1 MNRSIHSTATAMVS
15 DDTSSLR
22 HERSTYSLESDETL
36 VNSYGPYST
45 TGIVMTSVMMN
56 KAQRK
61 SEVPEQWM
69 RLFLDSTPVE
79 DVEALQSSMSV
90 TGRCLDT
97 LHRILQSMH
106 GYCQIIPDL
115 AMFKEAWN
123 LQCYHGNEA
132 DFPLLDVPIKVNSL
146 TTLSNLLVEHR
157 ASNYNTPVEQLTTVL
172 QYLNKLLQ
180 ASRLDSARPA
190 PARPRSDSRSSRR
203 SFGHKKPDARLT
215 FTSPPTAAS
224 LPTDSDSA
232 SIFSDQSL
240 TSTVQKAK
248 RGLFNRLMPRRK
260 GSTSIRP
267 APGAAKR
274 SHSRHSS
281 YTPSIFTDDNL
292 PAKNEASFRR
302 QNLEAMA
309 KYQNLVLLLHTELAQ
324 LAPSPQTDVLF
335 SFVAKSIL
343 PFLISDCRTLV
354 RSCVSTLLLEK
365 L

>member
-1 MNRSIHSTATAMVS
+1 MAS
-15 DDTSSLR
+15 DDASSLR
-22 HERSTYSLESDETL
+22 HERSTYSAESEETL

-61 SEVPEQWM
+61 GEVSEQWM

-79 DVEALQSSMSV
+79 DVAVLQRGMSV

-97 LHRILQSMH
+97 LQRILQSMH
-106 GYCQIIPDL
+106 GYRQIVPGL

-146 TTLSNLLVEHR
+146 TTLASLLVEHR
-157 ASNYNTPVEQLTTVL
+157 VSGYSTPIEQLTTVL

-180 ASRLDSARPA
+180 ASRVDSAHTAPA
-190 PARPRSDSRSSRR
+190 PGRPRSDSRGSRR

-267 APGAAKR
+267 APGSAKR

-292 PAKNEASFRR
+292 SAKNEASFRR

-324 LAPSPQTDVLF
+324 LVPSPQTDVLF